1 MPAPIPLLKIG
12 GLLIRT
18 LSKPLANQMK
28 SWVKTN
34 EPFAN
39 FCCYIGQQT
48 HQVLSILNIRAAGL
62 KVVSVKPLPREEAV
76 ADGVGYASE
85 VFVFSVATPNH
96 HRCCHHR
103 CCQDSQWVQEGFSRT
118 SGQPL
123 PQAWSPDTG
132 TFNEKGRTESTA
144 LHAALNAT
152 SAATFVACVA
162 DHVSAAASSS
172 SSALL
177 SHNYIRDVVG
187 ACHKYG

>member
-1 MPAPIPLLKIG
+1 MGKSFVHFVFQPPL
-12 GLLIRT
+12 R
-18 LSKPLANQMK
+18 SQN
-28 SWVKTN
+28 N
-34 EPFAN
+34 
-39 FCCYIGQQT
+39 
-48 HQVLSILNIRAAGL
+48 AAL
-62 KVVSVKPLPREEAV
+62 TVFVFFVF
-76 ADGVGYASE
+76 
-85 VFVFSVATPNH
+85 FVFSVATPNH

-152 SAATFVACVA
+152 SAATFVACVT

>member
-1 MPAPIPLLKIG
+1 LIG
-12 GLLIRT
+12 ATTLVIYAIRC
-18 LSKPLANQMK
+18 SEPSLASVLGCGRTSSTNATGASNIVSLHMGK
-28 SWVKTN
+28 SFV
-34 EPFAN
+34 
-39 FCCYIGQQT
+39 
-48 HQVLSILNIRAAGL
+48 H
-62 KVVSVKPLPREEAV
+62 
-76 ADGVGYASE
+76 
-85 VFVFSVATPNH
+85 FVFQPPLRSQNNAALTVYVFFVFFVATPNH